1 MPAILWSE
9 GSGNSPWFSS
19 NVVVL
24 NAVLQVVTF
33 CLCLICFLGS
43 SYGLYWQK
51 AIPVFLGKVKEAV
64 LFNCAFAE
72 LALGGNP
79 CTVHYHKITVVGV
92 ERNLSQSLSPT
103 LQLKE
108 IYHSIIESWN
118 SLGGKGPQR

>member
-1 MPAILWSE
+1 MCI
-9 GSGNSPWFSS
+9 
-19 NVVVL
+19 
-24 NAVLQVVTF
+24 T
-33 CLCLICFLGS
+33 CFLGS
-43 SYGLYWQK
+43 SCDLCRQK
-51 AIPVFLGKVKEAV
+51 VIPVFLGKVKEAV

-103 LQLKE
+103 VQLKE

-118 SLGGKGPQR
+118 SLGWKGPQR